1 MNQNLS
7 NEYDS
12 YGSARDGNSFREIF
26 GNFQFLIFSRLL
38 AANPATWPDA
48 SFFVEALATGQQ

>member
-12 YGSARDGNSFREIF
+12 YGSARDGNSFRKKIE
-26 GNFQFLIFSRLL
+26 NFQILTFSRLF